1 METVYRQGAAGYTS
15 HKREFMPSNSSKP
28 KAAVQKDTTSIPI
41 SESVSLNTSSE
52 KDTKTEVP
60 QTSLVLERKETLQ
73 NPTELPQP
81 QHQPQSQSPPEIEA
95 VKVES
100 VMWLN
105 DAQEPETSKKPP
117 SSSTDDVLKR
127 LLSLIETQ
135 SHTIEMQA
143 QKIQWL
149 EEQHSEVLRSLRSV
163 EGKLEDLAGSK
174 MTQGVDDDGAYI
186 EI

>member
-1 METVYRQGAAGYTS
+1 M
-15 HKREFMPSNSSKP
+15 
-28 KAAVQKDTTSIPI
+28 QKDTASISTP
-41 SESVSLNTSSE
+41 ESTNANPSSE
-52 KDTKTEVP
+52 NITKIDVA
-60 QTSLVLERKETLQ
+60 QISSALERTETVPK
-73 NPTELPQP
+73 PTELPEP
-81 QHQPQSQSPPEIEA
+81 HHQPQSQPPREVQA

-100 VMWLN
+100 VMYLT
-105 DAQEPETSKKPP
+105 DAQETETT
-117 SSSTDDVLKR
+117 SSSSSDDVLKR

-149 EEQHSEVLRSLRSV
+149 EEQHSQVLRSLRSM

-174 MTQGVDDDGAYI
+174 MTHGVDDDGAYI